1 MVRTRFRQPPLFNP
15 LIADTSHLAIARTFS
30 VEDGRLQ
37 TSESFMSDHDFRPLS
52 LADAPAVLALMKRA
66 EGGLGRLPEEMD
78 LPWME
83 EALAGALAGGVAI
96 GAWRGS
102 RPIGM
107 IKASRMP
114 SVQFQ
119 HVLWDLTVAVDPEF
133 QGCGIGQGLFAELLA
148 SAASLTPGVERI
160 ELVVREGLTHAIRL
174 YERLGFRQEGRFERR
189 FRLSDG
195 TYEADLPMALF
206 L

>member
-1 MVRTRFRQPPLFNP
+1 MNAGLNGLTEC
-15 LIADTSHLAIARTFS
+15 H
-30 VEDGRLQ
+30 
-37 TSESFMSDHDFRPLS
+37 FRPLR
-52 LADAPAVLALMKRA
+52 LADAPVVLDLMRRA

-96 GAWRGS
+96 GAWDGS
-102 RPIGM
+102 RLVGM

-133 QGCGIGQGLFAELLA
+133 PGRGIGNGLLAALFANGGDSDA
-148 SAASLTPGVERI
+148 KGRAHRI
-160 ELVVREGLTHAIRL
+160 G
-174 YERLGFRQEGRFERR
+174 GSGR
-189 FRLSDG
+189 
-195 TYEADLPMALF
+195 A
-206 L
+206 

>member
-1 MVRTRFRQPPLFNP
+1 MTSPISNASSVTFRT
-15 LIADTSHLAIARTFS
+15 
-30 VEDGRLQ
+30 
-37 TSESFMSDHDFRPLS
+37 LS
-52 LADAPAVLALMKRA
+52 LLDAPAALSLMRRA
-66 EGGLGRLPEEMD
+66 QGGLGRLPDEMD

-83 EALAGALAGGVAI
+83 EALSGALRDGLAL
-96 GAWRGS
+96 GAWDG
-102 RPIGM
+102 PKLVGL

-119 HVLWDLTVAVDPEF
+119 HVLWDLTVAVAPEAQRRGIAHALF
-133 QGCGIGQGLFAELLA
+133 QELLA
-148 SAASLTPGVERI
+148 RASAMTPPVERI

-174 YERLGFRQEGRFERR
+174 YERLGFQIEGRFERR

-206 L
+206 TKRPAAAKS

>member
-1 MVRTRFRQPPLFNP
+1 M
-15 LIADTSHLAIARTFS
+15 A
-30 VEDGRLQ
+30 
-37 TSESFMSDHDFRPLS
+37 DHDFRPLS
-52 LADAPAVLALMKRA
+52 LADAPDLLVLMRRA

-83 EALAGALAGGVAI
+83 EALGGALAGGVAI
-96 GAWRGS
+96 GAWDDARL
-102 RPIGM
+102 IGM

-119 HVLWDLTVAVDPEF
+119 HVLWDLTVAVDPDA
-133 QGCGIGQGLFAELLA
+133 QGSGVGRKLFEELIA
-148 SAASLTPGVERI
+148 TAATLTPKVERI

-174 YERLGFRQEGRFERR
+174 YERIGFRQEGRFERR

-195 TYEADLPMALF
+195 TYEADLPMALSI
-206 L
+206 

>member
-1 MVRTRFRQPPLFNP
+1 MSEHSFR
-15 LIADTSHLAIARTFS
+15 R
-30 VEDGRLQ
+30 
-37 TSESFMSDHDFRPLS
+37 LS
-52 LADAPAVLALMKRA
+52 LADAPDLLVVMRRA
-66 EGGLGRLPEEMD
+66 EGGLGRLPGEMD

-96 GAWRGS
+96 GAWDGHRL
-102 RPIGM
+102 IGM

-119 HVLWDLTVAVDPEF
+119 HVLWDLTIAVDPDV
-133 QGCGIGQGLFAELLA
+133 QGCGVARALFAHLLE
-148 SAASLTPGVERI
+148 SAATLTPRVERI

-174 YERLGFRQEGRFERR
+174 YQRVGFRQEGRFERR
-189 FRLSDG
+189 FRLADG
-195 TYEADLPMALF
+195 RFEADLPMAML

>member
-1 MVRTRFRQPPLFNP
+1 M
-15 LIADTSHLAIARTFS
+15 ADCS
-30 VEDGRLQ
+30 
-37 TSESFMSDHDFRPLS
+37 FRPLS
-52 LADAPAVLALMKRA
+52 LAEAPVVLALMRRA
-66 EGGLGRLPEEMD
+66 EGGLGRLPGEMD

-83 EALAGALAGGVAI
+83 EGLAGALAGGVAI
-96 GAWRGS
+96 GAWDGARLAGV
-102 RPIGM
+102 

-133 QGCGIGQGLFAELLA
+133 QGRGIGQGLFAELH
-148 SAASLTPGVERI
+148 AAAAALTPGIERV
-160 ELVVREGLTHAIRL
+160 ELVVREGLAHAIRL
-174 YERLGFRQEGRFERR
+174 YERAGFRREGRFERR

-195 TYEADLPMALF
+195 SYEADIPMVLF